1 MNNSIHP
8 IYTYSLTWK
17 DQKIKVNAIW
27 KNFKHLQSYMYKKAS
42 CAVMQQRVRSLCLVN
57 ISHVSFFFSPL
68 FNGFSTK
75 RKKKIGIISGDSCTN
90 NFLHFNNLQKPR
102 RRRLL
107 HNIENGKWPEARFFK
122 VPEMFWARKAI
133 FNGLYLK
140 TERCIRLK
148 PLVWREPLLI
158 LRIC

>member
-1 MNNSIHP
+1 MERPKNQSKRDLEKFQAFAKL
-8 IYTYSLTWK
+8 YV
-17 DQKIKVNAIW
+17 QKSKWCGDAATCTIIVPC
-27 KNFKHLQSYMYKKAS
+27 KHFA
-42 CAVMQQRVRSLCLVN
+42 CE
-57 ISHVSFFFSPL
+57 FFFSPL